1 MTQFLVVSNWPSI
14 PLFRLPKGLLLALIT
29 LKCIRNRVGFPSGQ
43 LLLSKAWKAL
53 LLPNGLLT
61 KRQDLLSFAKKH
73 NTYPIQG
80 EMICQHNTNLV
91 YNTLFFSLGVRVL
104 NMLTQF
110 DNFWLCLICGWQDPA
125 YWVSDIGLLINVVKG
140 WRFWPE
146 YVLLKFMNLAH
157 LFYNF

>member
-61 KRQDLLSFAKKH
+61 KRLAL
-73 NTYPIQG
+73 
-80 EMICQHNTNLV
+80 
-91 YNTLFFSLGVRVL
+91 
-104 NMLTQF
+104 
-110 DNFWLCLICGWQDPA
+110 LCLKSQ
-125 YWVSDIGLLINVVKG
+125 YVSNPGGNDSSAQH
-140 WRFWPE
+140 
-146 YVLLKFMNLAH
+146 KFS
-157 LFYNF
+157 F